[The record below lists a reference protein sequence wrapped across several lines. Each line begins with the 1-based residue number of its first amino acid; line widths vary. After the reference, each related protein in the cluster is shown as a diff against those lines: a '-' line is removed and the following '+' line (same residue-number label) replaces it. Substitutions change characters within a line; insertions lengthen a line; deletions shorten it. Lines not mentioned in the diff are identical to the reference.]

1 MSILD
6 RFTMLP
12 TMGRTV
18 QTWRR
23 LWLILRL
30 RVQALATRSRLDL
43 DLARRLEL
51 GRGIRIRLQGRHNRI
66 TLADRAHL
74 GDRVR
79 VELRDGELY
88 MGERGQLRAE
98 SVAHISG
105 RLYLERACGFSIRC
119 VIHCGKSIEIGR
131 YSIFGEYV
139 SILDGEHVHIQTDD
153 YWFYGDPQA
162 RNILQEVKI
171 GVGVYIG
178 AKTTIL
184 MGAEIGD
191 FCRIG
196 ANSVVNGKIEPHTLA
211 AGVPARPIRK
221 LA

>member
-1 MSILD
+1 
-6 RFTMLP
+6 MLAI
-12 TMGRTV
+12 RQAV
-18 QTWRR
+18 QLWRR
-23 LWLILRL
+23 LWLIFRL
-30 RVQALATRSRLDL
+30 RAQALAGRSRLDL
-43 DLARRLEL
+43 DLAPHLEL
-51 GRGIRIRLQGRHNRI
+51 GKGIRISLKGGHNRI
-66 TLADRAHL
+66 TLGDRAHL

-79 VELRDGELY
+79 IDLRDGELY
-88 MGERGQLRAE
+88 MGERGQLRDE

-119 VIHCGKSIEIGR
+119 VIHCGKSIEVGR

-162 RNILQEVKI
+162 RNVLEGVRI
-171 GVGVYIG
+171 GIGVYIG
-178 AKTTIL
+178 AKTTIV

-191 FCRIG
+191 FSRIG
-196 ANSVVNGKIEPHTLA
+196 ANSVVTGRIEPHTLA

-221 LA
+221 LV

>member
-1 MSILD
+1 M
-6 RFTMLP
+6 
-12 TMGRTV
+12 
-18 QTWRR
+18 
-23 LWLILRL
+23 RL
-30 RVQALATRSRLDL
+30 RTQAVMNRSS
-43 DLARRLEL
+43 LEL
-51 GRGIRIRLQGRHNRI
+51 DIAKDAEIGRGVRIVLAGRKNKI
-66 TLADRAHL
+66 TLGSRAHI
-74 GDRVR
+74 GDKVF
-79 VELRDGELY
+79 VELRDGELF

-131 YSIFGEYV
+131 YTIFGEYV

-162 RNILQEVKI
+162 RNVLKGVKI
-171 GVGVYIG
+171 GIGAYIG
-178 AKTTIL
+178 AKTTIV

-196 ANSVVNGKIEPHTLA
+196 ANSVVTGRIEPHTLA

-221 LA
+221 LV